1 MKKRNRRRTDQEWM
15 ELIQDCRT
23 SGLTDKQWC
32 EENHISLSNFYKRI
46 RKLRENAYEVPDRTG
61 PVQEVR
67 HEVVE
72 ITDSFPEDINRPASR
87 EISPADTAVRL
98 VFKGVPVEITNAAS
112 MDAVFHTISVLE
124 KLC

>member
-15 ELIQDCRT
+15 DLIQDCRT
-23 SGLTDKQWC
+23 SGLTDRQWC

-46 RKLRENAYEVPDRTG
+46 RKLRENAYEVPERTG
-61 PVQEVR
+61 SVQEGR
-67 HEVVE
+67 NEVVE
-72 ITDSFPEDINRPASR
+72 ITASFPEDINRPAPQ
-87 EISPADTAVRL
+87 ISAADTAVRL
-98 VFKGVPVEITNAAS
+98 VFKGIPVEITNAAS